1 MKRNN
6 NVYKNDCISSE
17 MKHKLN
23 GTSPKDTDKSHTHT
37 EETQSKVVL
46 HLYKNILYI
55 YLCSICFIPM
65 F

>member
-23 GTSPKDTDKSHTHT
+23 GTSPKDTDKLHTHNT
-37 EETQSKVVL
+37 HRRNPIKSR
-46 HLYKNILYI
+46 IA
-55 YLCSICFIPM
+55 FI
-65 F
+65 